1 MTCFFVE
8 NKSIISIKVK
18 IINFLWHFSTGGI
31 GKCFL
36 TYNKLGDVASNLYIK
51 SVCVILDSKPCDCQ
65 PLLVHGIE
73 MIHIKGYFD
82 FSWMTKMKDIVNE
95 EKPDAFFC
103 HGHNGPIM
111 LSLLQ
116 MCNRIRI
123 PMICTCHGVNLD
135 VTKKTNRFLSM
146 LWMYIYKQRIVRKV
160 ICVEQYTPP
169 LLFKKGIDK
178 DKVVTVYNGINPS
191 SDVAPINLAQYC
203 KDVPVIIS
211 ASRLTRIKGINYL
224 IDALAILKEKKVKF
238 CYFCIGNGEEEEILK
253 GQAKKRGLTN
263 GEIYFIGYQNNVPEW
278 LATCDIFVLP
288 SLEEFHSIAIL
299 EAMRAQKAIV
309 ATDIGGNPES
319 LRDGK
324 DALLVPAMN
333 TDALAEALIRL
344 LTDNELRN
352 YLSRNAHEQFEKR
365 FTIDVMMRNLAN
377 EILSTKL

>member
-1 MTCFFVE
+1 MR
-8 NKSIISIKVK
+8 

-36 TYNKLGDVASNLYIK
+36 TYDKLGEVASNLHIK
-51 SVCVILDSKPCDCQ
+51 SVCVILDNKPCDCQ
-65 PLLVHGIE
+65 PLLVQGIE
-73 MIHIKGYFD
+73 MIHIKGHYD
-82 FSWMTKMKDIVNE
+82 FSWMTRMKDLVKE

-111 LSLLQ
+111 LSLLEICYL
-116 MCNRIRI
+116 MSI

-135 VTKKTNRFLSM
+135 VNKKINKILGK
-146 LWMYIYKQRIVRKV
+146 LWMYIYRQKFVRKV

-169 LLFKKGIDK
+169 MLFKVGIQR
-178 DKVVTVYNGINPS
+178 DKVVTVYNGIESTLN
-191 SDVAPINLAQYC
+191 VLPINLNKYC
-203 KDVPVIIS
+203 VGIPVIIT

-224 IDALAILKEKKVKF
+224 IDALLILKNKGISF
-238 CYFCIGNGEEEEILK
+238 CYFCIGDGDEEKALKAQAEKYGLINREI
-253 GQAKKRGLTN
+253 
-263 GEIYFIGYQNNVPEW
+263 FFMGYQNNIPEW
-278 LATCDIFVLP
+278 LAACDIFVLP

-319 LRDGK
+319 LRNEI
-324 DALLVPAMN
+324 DALLVPSMD
-333 TDALAEALIRL
+333 TEALVKALIRL
-344 LTDNELRN
+344 LTDNDLRN
-352 YLSRNAHEQFEKR
+352 YLSRNAYEQFEKR